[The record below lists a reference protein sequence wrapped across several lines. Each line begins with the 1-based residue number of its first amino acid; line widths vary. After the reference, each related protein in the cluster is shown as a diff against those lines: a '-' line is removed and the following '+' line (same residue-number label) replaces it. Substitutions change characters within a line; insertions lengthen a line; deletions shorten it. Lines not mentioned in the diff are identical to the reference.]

1 MLEALACSDDVK
13 LSILGGVDLT
23 ARVASASGRR
33 HFLCLVLINAR
44 AEKKSPPPSPAHKFI
59 DPKWLQSCLCTLSK

>member
-44 AEKKSPPPSPAHKFI
+44 AEKKSPPPLPRT
-59 DPKWLQSCLCTLSK
+59 QVY